1 MQYCI
6 LRSLGNPMGILSELA
21 SSKSVKAAPTG
32 RKAAPTIERAQRESR
47 TLWNQM
53 FRTAPSP
60 GSDEKPGYGQKP
72 VPGGTRSRSVSGV
85 GNQASFERLLTAM
98 RSGAPGGWSDDR
110 WEQTIRHFVGISY
123 VAIHRICMQ
132 LMRAEFQVFRQDFA
146 HPDGKRPVR
155 QDEEAWEIVRLLKRP
170 NRQDS
175 FGRMMYRWGQQIR
188 LTGSALTWLV
198 PNKFGKPY
206 ELYSI
211 PTAIAIPQ
219 PATNPDYP
227 DGYYRIQ
234 PVYPYGPFSS
244 YPTPATAVGAAIGA
258 QWMMNWKYPHPL
270 LRYDGYSPQ
279 TAGRLHMDSFE
290 MIDRSRFYSMRR
302 GIHPS
307 AVLNF
312 DDFEG
317 AEPLPEPEIERIK
330 ADFENEQMGPE
341 NWGKLFVAAPGSKL
355 ENWGQAPVDMAFESG
370 WDQLADFILGGIFG
384 ITKPAAGMVED
395 SSYSTLY
402 ATLKQLHLITIEPE
416 TEMIG
421 AELTH
426 WLGPYWGDDIII
438 EVRAPRIDDQDLKI
452 GILNV
457 LMSAKAITKGEMRK
471 ELNMPLWHDQ
481 RDEEI
486 AGEMPMMAPGM
497 PGDPMGA
504 PGMAPMAAPGE
515 IPANDQ
521 APAGP
526 GEPVAPGQENSL
538 DELLLMDQTEKGLRD
553 EDDRMIENTRPMPG
567 KLSAGSLDKR
577 GPRTGKR
584 LEGYLTKELL
594 SDFKPR
600 KIKGSKSLYER
611 IKEVIRNGH

>member
-1 MQYCI
+1 
-6 LRSLGNPMGILSELA
+6 LGILVILGIFIMGLLH
-21 SSKSVKAAPTG
+21 KMLRGDRAAPSKNTSKKSSPVIQ
-32 RKAAPTIERAQRESR
+32 RQQRESR
-47 TLWNQM
+47 TIWNQV
-53 FRTAPSP
+53 FNSSKPKTA
-60 GSDEKPGYGQKP
+60 DEKPGYAQKP
-72 VPGGTRSRSVSGV
+72 LPGGSYGRSVAGGSGE
-85 GNQASFERLLTAM
+85 ASFTRLLQSM
-98 RSGAPGGWSDDR
+98 RSMAPGGWSDDR

-123 VAIHRICMQ
+123 VAIHRISTQ
-132 LMRAEFQVFRQDFA
+132 LRRAEFQVFKEDYN

-155 QDEEAWEIVRLLKRP
+155 RDEEAWELVRLLKRP

-175 FGRMMYRWGQQIR
+175 FGQIMYRWSQQIR
-188 LTGSALTWLV
+188 LTGSALTWMV
-198 PNKFGKPY
+198 PNYFGKPY

-219 PATNPDYP
+219 PAINPDYP

-244 YPTPATAVGAAIGA
+244 YPTPASAVGAAIGA
-258 QWMMNWKYPHPL
+258 QWMMNWRYPHPL

-290 MIDRSRFYSMRR
+290 MVDRSRFYAMRR

-312 DDFEG
+312 DDVEG
-317 AEPLPEPEIERIK
+317 AEPLPDAEIERIK
-330 ADFENEQMGPE
+330 AEFENEQMGPE
-341 NWGKLFVAAPGSKL
+341 NFGRLFVAAPGSKL
-355 ENWGQAPVDMAFESG
+355 ESWGEAPVNMAYESG

-395 SSYSTLY
+395 SSYSTLF
-402 ATLKQLHLITIEPE
+402 ATLKQLHLITLEPE

-438 EVRAPRIDDQDLKI
+438 EVRTPRIDDHDLKL
-452 GILNV
+452 GVLNA

-471 ELNMPLWHDQ
+471 ELKMPLFNDE

-486 AGEMPMMAPGM
+486 AGEMPMLAMPGAPGM
-497 PGDPMGA
+497 PGDPMA
-504 PGMAPMAAPGE
+504 PGMEPGMVPNDAAPQDGDIVDPEAPGE
-515 IPANDQ
+515 PEVD
-521 APAGP
+521 
-526 GEPVAPGQENSL
+526 ENSL
-538 DELLLMDQTEKGLRD
+538 ESMLFVDEQELRD

-567 KLSAGSLDKR
+567 KLSRGALDKR
-577 GPRTGKR
+577 GPRKR
-584 LEGYLTKELL
+584 LGDYFDKDLNC
-594 SDFKPR
+594 
-600 KIKGSKSLYER
+600 KGNTTNTKSLYER
-611 IKEVIRNGH
+611 IKEVIKNGH

>member
-1 MQYCI
+1 
-6 LRSLGNPMGILSELA
+6 MGVLSNLVQ
-21 SSKSVKAAPTG
+21 SKAVNS
-32 RKAAPTIERAQRESR
+32 APTIERAQMESR
-47 TLWNQM
+47 SLWNQM
-53 FRTAPSP
+53 FASKKPLTP
-60 GSDEKPGYGQKP
+60 DEKPGFGHKP
-72 VPGGTRSRSVSGV
+72 FPGGTRSRSVSGV
-85 GNQASFERLLTAM
+85 SNEASFTRLLQAM
-98 RSGAPGGWSDDR
+98 RSTAPGGWSDDR
-110 WEQTIRHFVGISY
+110 WEQTVRHFVGISY

-132 LMRAEFQVFRQDFA
+132 MMRAEFQVFRQDFS

-155 QDEEAWEIVRLLKRP
+155 QDEEAWELVRLLKRP

-175 FGRMMYRWGQQIR
+175 FGRCMYRWAQQIR
-188 LTGSALTWLV
+188 LTGTALTWLV

-206 ELYSI
+206 EMYSI

-219 PATNPDYP
+219 PAINPDYP

-244 YPTPATAVGAAIGA
+244 YPTPASAVGAAIGA

-330 ADFENEQMGPE
+330 ADFENEQQGPE

-355 ENWGQAPVDMAFESG
+355 ENWGNAPVDMAFEGG

-426 WLGPYWGDDIII
+426 WLGPYWGDDIIV

-471 ELNMPLWHDQ
+471 ELNMPLWHDE

-486 AGEMPMMAPGM
+486 AGEMPLPPMGMGM
-497 PGDPMGA
+497 PGDPMA
-504 PGMAPMAAPGE
+504 APMQ
-515 IPANDQ
+515 ANEQ
-521 APAGP
+521 APME
-526 GEPVAPGQENSL
+526 GEAPEAPDPNSF
-538 DELLLMDQTEKGLRD
+538 DSLLLMDQSEQGLRD

-567 KLSAGSLDKR
+567 KLSEGSLDKR
-577 GPRTGKR
+577 GPRKR
-584 LEGYLTKELL
+584 LTEFFGKSLSERIHEVIRGTK
-594 SDFKPR
+594 SQKT
-600 KIKGSKSLYER
+600 KASKSFYQK
-611 IKEVIRNGH
+611 IKEVINNGH